1 MPIPT
6 ANYLSELDPN
16 RPFGNEDIRE
26 GDDWIRLLVSV
37 LQATF
42 PTASEAL
49 SVRSWA
55 AKDASGPTK
64 SMDYVVLAADDGK
77 TISVDASGGP
87 VTITLPAAASVASFY
102 GRIVKVDNTSNAVT
116 IAGTVS
122 GVVNHTLLKQWEYV
136 PVYSTGAAWVATSAF
151 FSNLRGAAQK
161 LLGYDAAGTLTE
173 HSRKYVGEVWAWP
186 GQQADCPPGN
196 IVLAGQSLLVASFP
210 ELFNIYGYTKG
221 GSGANFNL
229 PNPGGRLLMFAGQ
242 GSTAEGGGLGTV
254 RAVGDEGGAEEHTQQ
269 SDEVGNHPHI
279 MALNASASSEANAP
293 TDRLVRVG
301 SIGSDEKYRLAKNGT
316 GAAGQNV
323 GMTSDPADEA
333 TGVVQTQP
341 SAMDILNPYDVI
353 GWPVIHTGRSDHDYL
368 GVIV

>member
-102 GRIVKVDNTSNAVT
+102 LRIVKVDNTSNAVT
-116 IAGTVS
+116 IVGTVS

-196 IVLAGQSLLVASFP
+196 IVMVGQSLLVASFP

-242 GSTAEGGGLGTV
+242 GSTAEGGSLGTV
-254 RAVGDEGGAEEHTQQ
+254 RAVGDEGGAEELTMTEDHLVPHTHSGVQKPN
-269 SDEVGNHPHI
+269 SNNTE
-279 MALNASASSEANAP
+279 S
-293 TDRLVRVG
+293 
-301 SIGSDEKYRLAKNGT
+301 GSDTHRVAIQSGSTDSTGNG
-316 GAAGQNV
+316 A
-323 GMTSDPADEA
+323 P
-333 TGVVQTQP
+333 
-341 SAMDILNPYDVI
+341 MDIMNPYDVV
-353 GWPVIHTGRSDHDYL
+353 GWLVIHTGRSDHNYL